1 MLKITIPAGQGW
13 NSVKEEFV
21 TNEKDTT
28 ITLEHSLVSVSKWES
43 KWHKPFL
50 SSDKKTQ
57 EELIDYIRCMT
68 LTQNIND
75 DVYYFLSPENYK
87 EVNDYIENSMTATTF
102 NDNRINTAIPRK
114 KEVLTSEV
122 IYYWMVS
129 YQIPIEC
136 QKWHLN
142 RLITLI
148 RVCNIKNDSGKKM
161 SKRDSA
167 MSNKALNDA
176 RRKKFNTRG

>member
-1 MLKITIPAGQGW
+1 
-13 NSVKEEFV
+13 
-21 TNEKDTT
+21 
-28 ITLEHSLVSVSKWES
+28 
-43 KWHKPFL
+43 
-50 SSDKKTQ
+50 
-57 EELIDYIRCMT
+57 MT

-87 EVNDYIENSMTATTF
+87 EVNDYIENPMTATVF
-102 NDNRINTAIPRK
+102 NDNRTNTAISRK

>member
-1 MLKITIPAGQGW
+1 MKLTDLIILLHTK
-13 NSVKEEFV
+13 
-21 TNEKDTT
+21 
-28 ITLEHSLVSVSKWES
+28 SVSYCYYKNNCDTENWICIDVLKEGIRFAL
-43 KWHKPFL
+43 KNNLHVQFVYP
-50 SSDKKTQ
+50 TQ
-57 EELIDYIRCMT
+57 DM
-68 LTQNIND
+68 
-75 DVYYFLSPENYK
+75 PENYK
-87 EVNDYIENSMTATTF
+87 EINDYIENPMTATVF
-102 NDNRINTAIPRK
+102 NDNRINTAISRK

-167 MSNKALNDA
+167 MSNKALNEA

>member
-1 MLKITIPAGQGW
+1 MLKITIPSGKGW
-13 NSVKEEFV
+13 NSVTEEFV
-21 TNEKDTT
+21 ENKNP
-28 ITLEHSLVSVSKWES
+28 ITLSLEHSLVSISKWES

-50 SSDKKTQ
+50 GEEKKTQ
-57 EELIDYIRCMT
+57 EELIDYVRCMT
-68 LTQNIND
+68 LTQNVPD
-75 DVYYFLSPENYK
+75 EAYYFLSQDNFK
-87 EVNDYIENSMTATTF
+87 QVNNYIENPMTATTF
-102 NDNRINTAIPRK
+102 TDNRVNTTISRK
-114 KEVLTSEV
+114 RETLTSEL

-148 RVCNIKNDSGKKM
+148 RVCNIKNDTGKKM
-161 SKRDSA
+161 GRRDSA
-167 MSNKALNDA
+167 MSNKVLNEA